1 MYIVYN
7 DFYDFLT
14 NHAMQAILFYCQRDF
29 RWKTHSGLRRELL
42 PPQANHGYKTRSQVA
57 FLLIPSTLAKNG
69 QQHSQSLTM
78 LLLILSNSKESDE
91 FMFDDE
97 MDALEHHVHE
107 EESRRRRQRWRGS
120 VPSHVVVN
128 RDHATGHQR
137 IMADY
142 FAPTPYTWSNNSV
155 DVTNNKKSLVSLHCP
170 YIYLHN
176 KFNPNIGTE
185 CAVTCLCESWNP
197 CSERPVVHLSSW
209 YVRED
214 GALSH
219 PKVYFHSA
227 DLGVWFT
234 CWCGGRVCM
243 HFQIQIHRSR
253 GSKQVLCCC
262 HECF

>member
-1 MYIVYN
+1 
-7 DFYDFLT
+7 
-14 NHAMQAILFYCQRDF
+14 
-29 RWKTHSGLRRELL
+29 
-42 PPQANHGYKTRSQVA
+42 
-57 FLLIPSTLAKNG
+57 
-69 QQHSQSLTM
+69 M

-197 CSERPVVHLSSW
+197 CSERPVVHLSS
-209 YVRED
+209 
-214 GALSH
+214 
-219 PKVYFHSA
+219 
-227 DLGVWFT
+227 
-234 CWCGGRVCM
+234 
-243 HFQIQIHRSR
+243 
-253 GSKQVLCCC
+253 
-262 HECF
+262 